1 MMPIQLISLV
11 KHSYRQ
17 VQSLFGIALLQLP
30 GLGHKVHQL
39 TNSVLAK
46 LFTNALKTLLKAVI
60 WLVVFIDWKKK

>member
-1 MMPIQLISLV
+1 MMPLQVISLG

-17 VQSLFGIALLQLP
+17 VQSLSGIALLQLP

-46 LFTNALKTLLKAVI
+46 LFTNAIKTLLKAVI
-60 WLVVFIDWKKK
+60 WLIVFIAWKEK